1 MRFKKLRKIY
11 RIIIPKKTTKIGL
24 FDNIL
29 KSNDLIKKFVKSDF
43 IYELELIDGLKMFL
57 RDQNYS
63 DYEVFKQIFN
73 DREYDI
79 VLKIIKLN
87 PNFQKEKII
96 IDAGA
101 NVGYTSIFF
110 SSYLESSK
118 IYGIEPSSENLEIY
132 EKNKKSLKAPENV
145 KIYHK
150 ALSEKSNSSFKIE
163 RDFRDK
169 GDWAITTK
177 EDNNGEIKSITI
189 DEIIEENNLEYITLL
204 KIDIEGA
211 ERFIFRKE
219 NNLSFL
225 QKTQIIA
232 IEIHDE
238 FQIREE
244 IYNILRI
251 NGFLLFESGETTIGL
266 NKMAF
271 N

>member
-1 MRFKKLRKIY
+1 
-11 RIIIPKKTTKIGL
+11 
-24 FDNIL
+24 
-29 KSNDLIKKFVKSDF
+29 
-43 IYELELIDGLKMFL
+43 MFL
-57 RDQNYS
+57 RNQNYS

-79 VLKIIKLN
+79 VLKIINLN
-87 PNFQKEKII
+87 PNSQNEKII

-118 IYGIEPSSENLEIY
+118 IYGIEPSYANLEIY
-132 EKNKKSLKAPENV
+132 EKNIGFLVVPEKV

-150 ALSEKSNSSFKIE
+150 ALSEKSNINFKIE

-189 DEIIEENNLEYITLL
+189 DEIIQENNLEYITLL

-211 ERFIFRKE
+211 ERFIFKKE
-219 NNLSFL
+219 NILSFL

-238 FQIREE
+238 FQIRDE
-244 IYNILRI
+244 IYAILRI

-266 NKMAF
+266 NKRSF